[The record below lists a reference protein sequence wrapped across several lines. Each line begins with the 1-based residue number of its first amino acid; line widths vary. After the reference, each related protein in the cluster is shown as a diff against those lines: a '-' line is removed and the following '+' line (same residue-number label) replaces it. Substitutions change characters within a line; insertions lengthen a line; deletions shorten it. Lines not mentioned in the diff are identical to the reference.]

1 MEQKLLAKM
10 IRRCQKGQSEA
21 FAWLLQ
27 QYGPDLYA
35 YFLRTSGSRTD
46 AEDLL
51 QDLFVKLLLKIRQY
65 KHEYRFKN
73 WLFRVAANLV
83 RDRFRDRGH
92 RSAVQS
98 IDSDWLEGS
107 RPMATG
113 AAPVL
118 SPVQQLQKSEL
129 LDQLQHALG
138 KLPDQQR
145 EIILLRHYGGLS
157 FKQLAEHFDIPLN
170 TALAQVHRGLK
181 KLRRL
186 MSENET

>member
-27 QYGPDLYA
+27 QFGPDLYA

-51 QDLFVKLLLKIRQY
+51 QDLFVKLLLKISQY

-73 WLFRVAANLV
+73 WLFRVAANLA
-83 RDRFRDRGH
+83 RDHFRNRG
-92 RSAVQS
+92 RQPAVQS
-98 IDSDWLEGS
+98 FDGDWLERS
-107 RPMATG
+107 RHLAQT
-113 AAPVL
+113 AP
-118 SPVQQLQKSEL
+118 SPVQQLQNSEL
-129 LDQLQHALG
+129 LDQLQQVLG
-138 KLPDQQR
+138 QLPQQQR

-157 FKQLAEHFDIPLN
+157 FQQLAEHFDIPVN